1 MQEKYRRIDSLAD
14 EKEQIAQKLFL
25 LQENFIR
32 KLDQQIEKTEED
44 KNVQEKCREDQKEQ
58 EEQLSEQIGMAGIKT
73 GMKKS
78 KAGGRGGIVAS
89 GIGSYFGKDA
99 IANFASMSLGEK
111 RSGLE
116 TSTLGTFDSSLGAPF
131 GGQ

>member
-1 MQEKYRRIDSLAD
+1 MQDKYRRIDSLAE

-58 EEQLSEQIGMAGIKT
+58 EE
-73 GMKKS
+73 
-78 KAGGRGGIVAS
+78 
-89 GIGSYFGKDA
+89 
-99 IANFASMSLGEK
+99 
-111 RSGLE
+111 
-116 TSTLGTFDSSLGAPF
+116 
-131 GGQ
+131 